1 MERRLDPQA
10 ASVTTSVAAWADIP
24 PSDALIPRG
33 GRKILDPDTLPKL
46 VRYLD
51 PSPVATSK
59 QAPLT
64 RISILDNFLDP
75 QRKFRG

>member
-33 GRKILDPDTLPKL
+33 GRKILDPDTLPNL

-64 RISILDNFLDP
+64 RISI
-75 QRKFRG
+75 